1 MTTSAGRLDSERVTG
16 LLLGAAAGDALG
28 WPQEDRSNIVGGQ
41 KARNQL
47 SPQPHYHPWERTAGS
62 RFSGRYRDPVQ
73 PGEYSDDTQLLCAV
87 ARSLLTGPR
96 WYERLTEVELPAWRS
111 YQRGGGGAVLRAA
124 AAWAEGRPP
133 WVAGSTARQRD
144 AAQRYRRAGANG
156 VAMRIAPHVIAAANR
171 TEDDLF
177 GRVVTDGL
185 TTHGHPRALVG
196 ALLYAGT
203 LRAALGST
211 ETVPYGAL
219 LDAARKSLVDEE
231 IAVAVLPPDW
241 GDTAAVAQFRE
252 AWQAALSECGDMLDA
267 VERSLARG
275 AMSDPE
281 EALRE
286 IGCID
291 SAISGAGTVT
301 AVGAVYLASRN
312 AARPMSG
319 LLTAAFLRKADTDT
333 LASMT
338 GALLG
343 AVHGGRWLGELAGVQ
358 DADYLVSLGE
368 QLATGARWDA
378 PTPSR
383 AIRQAATQLQS
394 EIAGAAP
401 DQHGEFVDGRW
412 YRLLS
417 LHALEDETR
426 ARAKL
431 ALEDGQTVIVDVPSR
446 DLPSRDVP
454 SRDVPSRDVPSR
466 DVPSRDLP
474 SRNRSQDA
482 PPATGAAERAPTA
495 LPRPDPPARQPS
507 GRPAAGPVEV
517 SLLTANA
524 HRIGAFYARLLGRDV
539 EVLPQRRVRV
549 ADCLVFRETEGDNV
563 HGAEHSQICF
573 TVPDLAESARQ
584 LQAEIGRGP
593 HGDEARGRD
602 PDGRWVLLRQA
613 GDASPAG

>member
-1 MTTSAGRLDSERVTG
+1 MTTTRRLDGERVTG
-16 LLLGAAAGDALG
+16 VLLGAAAGDALG

-41 KARNQL
+41 KARDQL
-47 SPQPHYHPWERTAGS
+47 TPQPYYQFWERTAGS
-62 RFSGRYRDPVQ
+62 RFSGRYRDPVA

-87 ARSLLTGPR
+87 ARSLLTGQD

-133 WVAGSTARQRD
+133 WVAGTNARQRD

-156 VAMRIAPHVIAAANR
+156 VAMRIAPHVIAAADR
-171 TEDDLF
+171 TTDDLF
-177 GRVVTDGL
+177 RDIVTDGL

-203 LRAALGST
+203 LRAAVDST
-211 ETVPYGAL
+211 GTVPYGAL
-219 LDAARKSLVDEE
+219 LEAARKSLVDEE
-231 IAVAVLPPDW
+231 IAVAVLPADW
-241 GDTAAVAQFRE
+241 GDSAALVQFRD
-252 AWQAALSECGDMLDA
+252 AWRAALSECGDMLDA

-291 SAISGAGTVT
+291 SAVSGAGTVT
-301 AVGAVYLASRN
+301 AIGAVYLASRN

-343 AVHGGRWLGELAGVQ
+343 AVHGHRWLGDLAIVQ
-358 DADYLVSLGE
+358 DADYLVRLGE
-368 QLATGARWDA
+368 QLASGSPWDA

-383 AIRQAATQLQS
+383 PVREASVQLQTELVS
-394 EIAGAAP
+394 AAP

-412 YRLLS
+412 YRLLTVG
-417 LHALEDETR
+417 ALENGTR
-426 ARAKL
+426 SRAKL
-431 ALEDGQTVIVDVPSR
+431 ALEDGQTVVVDVSTPDR
-446 DLPSRDVP
+446 PQNP
-454 SRDVPSRDVPSR
+454 HPAI
-466 DVPSRDLP
+466 
-474 SRNRSQDA
+474 DA
-482 PPATGAAERAPTA
+482 AARASTA
-495 LPRPDPPARQPS
+495 LPQPDAPINQPPGITAVCS
-507 GRPAAGPVEV
+507 VEV
-517 SLLTANA
+517 SLLTVNVN
-524 HRIGAFYARLLGRDV
+524 RTGAFYARLLGRDV

-549 ADCLVFRETEGDNV
+549 ADCLVFREAEGAAL
-563 HGAEHSQICF
+563 HGAEQSQICF
-573 TVPDLAESARQ
+573 TVPNLLEAARL
-584 LQAEIGRGP
+584 LQVEIGRGP

-613 GDASPAG
+613 GDAAPAG